1 MARDNQSLRR
11 RAAFAVLSD
20 VLDEDVLLQELW
32 TLQTALRGDSVSD
45 IIACVDGLG
54 DRHLFDAGTRKR
66 LYSEF
71 FKALR
76 AAESTLPLDPWPA
89 MQSMRP
95 QVAATP
101 SAAVPPVAVPP
112 APVLAVPPPWSQPA
126 YVPPAAVAVGAPVRS
141 DVPLPAPPS
150 VSALPV
156 PPVFELEPRV
166 VFGAVMRAVVAE
178 LDSAHREAMDE
189 VRNDAMRAMAGSRA
203 SADIREQYGRAWD
216 RALSHDWKLQGPTED
231 LVGLMQLTHGALVT
245 AFGRVGA
252 DQIVGRAMNEAA
264 RLPEALH
271 FPPRGLLAGA

>member
-1 MARDNQSLRR
+1 
-11 RAAFAVLSD
+11 
-20 VLDEDVLLQELW
+20 
-32 TLQTALRGDSVSD
+32 
-45 IIACVDGLG
+45 
-54 DRHLFDAGTRKR
+54 
-66 LYSEF
+66 
-71 FKALR
+71 
-76 AAESTLPLDPWPA
+76 
-89 MQSMRP
+89 MRP
-95 QVAATP
+95 QAVAASSPT
-101 SAAVPPVAVPP
+101 VPPVAVQP

-126 YVPPAAVAVGAPVRS
+126 YVPPLAVAAGAPVRS
-141 DVPLPAPPS
+141 DLPSPAAPS
-150 VSALPV
+150 VSTLPV

-178 LDSAHREAMDE
+178 LASAHREAMDE

-252 DQIVGRAMNEAA
+252 DPIVGRAMNEAA

-271 FPPRGLLAGA
+271 YPPRGLLAGA